1 MDVSLII
8 VKADGT
14 TRDFPVTAQRTVI
27 GRQNTCGLRIPLHS
41 VSRKHCEVQ
50 MLDDQLVVRDLGSSN
65 GTQINDQTVKGNAKL
80 VAGDRLQLGPVVF
93 TVVID
98 GKPEVVDPS
107 MTLIHQARQVE
118 SETMD
123 GQVQNA
129 SAKSGSRHVLVSASK
144 SKNEEQNGASG
155 DLYDL
160 SADPANSGI
169 NAAQDSRAGSSTSE
183 RADAAESALADLDAL
198 LSEPLNLD
206 KDDDDVLEMLEADDD
221 PMANLQAKADGK
233 PPESNSA
240 IEGANAD
247 ASAET
252 AAVQMIADDDDDDE
266 DPLTALEAMTD
277 DLDDDD
283 DLFNLDDSE
292 LK

>member
-1 MDVSLII
+1 MDVSLVI

-50 MLDDQLVVRDLGSSN
+50 ILDDQLVVRDLGSSN
-65 GTQINDQTVKGNAKL
+65 GTQINDQNVQGTAKL
-80 VAGDRLQLGPVVF
+80 MAGDRLQLGPVVF
-93 TVVID
+93 TVVIN
-98 GKPEVVDPS
+98 GLPKVVDPS
-107 MTLIHQARQVE
+107 MTLIHQAQQVE

-123 GQVQNA
+123 SKPQQA
-129 SAKSGSRHVLVSASK
+129 SAKSGSRHVLVTANNSQ
-144 SKNEEQNGASG
+144 KNDQNGASG
-155 DLYDL
+155 DMYDL
-160 SADPANSGI
+160 SADPANSGVSS
-169 NAAQDSRAGSSTSE
+169 AQDSRADSSTSE
-183 RADAAESALADLDAL
+183 RSKAAESALADLDEL
-198 LSEPLNLD
+198 LSESLD
-206 KDDDDVLEMLEADDD
+206 MDDDDALEMLEVADD
-221 PMANLQAKADGK
+221 PMADLKAKADGK
-233 PPESNSA
+233 TTQSKSA

-252 AAVQMIADDDDDDE
+252 AAVQMIDDDDDD
-266 DPLTALEAMTD
+266 DPLAALEAMTEG
-277 DLDDDD
+277 LDDDD